1 MRGKIILIL
10 CLFLSLI
17 SSASAGDIQKLLG
30 AWECKTEQGTVTLLF
45 KSEDRLVY
53 NGEEIGFQL
62 APGVIQ
68 VADEFLGSVD
78 YPYTISEGVLSIT
91 YPEGYTLNFKKAAV
105 KPKAP
110 PEKGASSD
118 LVRHFS
124 GTWKNYTQNTET
136 MVVLYPDGTYGQR
149 YTSSYGSAESGE
161 EWGAAGESH
170 AQGRWTVRGTKEKGV
185 ITCVGGDGSTSEY
198 EYQVHVENGEVY
210 WSEYYFNRDLY
221 GKVNE

>member
-10 CLFLSLI
+10 CLFLTLI

-30 AWECKTEQGTVTLLF
+30 AWECKTEEGTVTLLF

-53 NGEEIGFQL
+53 NGEEIAFHL

-78 YPYTISEGVLSIT
+78 YPYALSEGVLSIT

-105 KPKAP
+105 KPKTP

-118 LVRHFS
+118 LVQYFS
-124 GTWKNYTQNTET
+124 GTWKNYSQYTET

-149 YTSSYGSAESGE
+149 YTSNYGSEESGE
-161 EWGAAGESH
+161 AAGESH
-170 AQGRWTVRGTKEKGV
+170 AQGRWTVRGTKEKGI
-185 ITCVGGDGSTSEY
+185 ITCTGNDGSTSEY